1 MSKTTGASILP
12 ILLALVLLHLPPASA
27 DTSDYGGSAGFG
39 GSGIN
44 ADAWVLDKTTGEI
57 VPAPV
62 GFVNED
68 PNQYNA
74 FPQCQVDD
82 GNLAIKCLAG
92 QRPCPP
98 RADGKPGVPV
108 IWKVAPRSIANPTWT
123 EWQGNGGGP
132 VCLYD
137 RNPEDLLPRIAAMI
151 QREFD
156 KLPVAPGK
164 VTAQP
169 SPHTLRGAETNFY
182 ADATEQQF
190 DTTILAQKI
199 HIIAKPVQ
207 YRWDY
212 GDGSSLGPT
221 TAMGGPLPQDRW
233 GEKTGT
239 SHAYA
244 QTGDF
249 DVVLTTYFQGTYS
262 VNGGPALPIPN
273 QGQFSTAPQT
283 VSVWRSVTRN
293 YADDCIT
300 NPRGQGCPGAT
311 VTKGR

>member
-1 MSKTTGASILP
+1 MPSGRRKPSDQILQGSDLACCTCRTVNQGCP
-12 ILLALVLLHLPPASA
+12 SFGRWRRGLLRTRL
-27 DTSDYGGSAGFG
+27 GR
-39 GSGIN
+39 SGK
-44 ADAWVLDKTTGEI
+44 A
-57 VPAPV
+57 
-62 GFVNED
+62 
-68 PNQYNA
+68 
-74 FPQCQVDD
+74 
-82 GNLAIKCLAG
+82 
-92 QRPCPP
+92 
-98 RADGKPGVPV
+98 
-108 IWKVAPRSIANPTWT
+108 
-123 EWQGNGGGP
+123 NGGGP

-137 RNPEDLLPRIAAMI
+137 RDPEDLLPRIAGLI

-212 GDGSSLGPT
+212 GDGTSLGPT
-221 TAMGGPLPQDRW
+221 TTTGGPLPQDRW

-249 DVVLTTYFQGTYS
+249 NVVLTTYFQGTYS

-311 VTKGR
+311 VTKDR

>member
-1 MSKTTGASILP
+1 MLPRIVGVTILSLFLTLGLNLSFAAAESP
-12 ILLALVLLHLPPASA
+12 
-27 DTSDYGGSAGFG
+27 DYGGSAGFG
-39 GSGIN
+39 GSGVN
-44 ADAWVLDKTTGEI
+44 ADVWVLDKDTGEI
-57 VPAPV
+57 VPAPP
-62 GFVNED
+62 GFVSED

-123 EWQGNGGGP
+123 QWAGNGGGP
-132 VCLYD
+132 TCLYD
-137 RNPEDLLPRIAAMI
+137 KNPEDLLPRIAALI

-156 KLPVAPGK
+156 KLPVTPGK
-164 VTAQP
+164 STAQP

-182 ADATEQQF
+182 ARADEQQF
-190 DTTILAQKI
+190 DITILAQKI
-199 HIIAKPVQ
+199 HIVAKPVQ

-212 GDGSSLGPT
+212 GDGTSLGPMT
-221 TAMGGPLPQDRW
+221 TMGGPLPQDRW
-233 GEKTGT
+233 GEKTRT

-244 QTGDF
+244 ETGDF
-249 DVVLTTYFQGTYS
+249 SVVLTTYFQGTYS

-273 QGQFSTAPQT
+273 QGQFSAAPQT

-300 NPRGQGCPGAT
+300 NPSGQGCPGAAAGN
-311 VTKGR
+311 K

>member
-1 MSKTTGASILP
+1 LLSTFIV
-12 ILLALVLLHLPPASA
+12 ILLPAMSRA
-27 DTSDYGGSAGFG
+27 SEGDSDLSWNSDGIGVWRYDP
-39 GSGIN
+39 GSGG
-44 ADAWVLDKTTGEI
+44 WVDMPHAL
-57 VPAPV
+57 P
-62 GFVNED
+62 ED
-68 PNQYNA
+68 PNAYK
-74 FPQCQVDD
+74 FEYLCLDD
-82 GNLAIKCLAG
+82 EKNNFDIACLAASVK
-92 QRPCPP
+92 CT
-98 RADGKPGVPV
+98 DGKDGRPV
-108 IWKVAPRSIANPTWT
+108 RWYSSLKVFKPPVWT
-123 EWQGNGGGP
+123 AIRP
-132 VCLYD
+132 D
-137 RNPEDLLPRIAAMI
+137 RCVYTEDPADVLGRIAAQI
-151 QREFD
+151 QRRFEQ
-156 KLPVAPGK
+156 LPVNAGISGI
-164 VTAQP
+164 QP
-169 SPHTLRGAETNFY
+169 TPHTLRGAETNFY
-182 ADATEQQF
+182 AEASEQTF
-190 DTTILAQKI
+190 NVIMLGQKVA
-199 HIIAKPVQ
+199 IIAKPVQ

-221 TAMGGPLPQDRW
+221 TTMGGPLPQDRW